1 MISRVIS
8 HLVTVHFHSMEDVV
22 SEHLNA
28 PHVLQH
34 SSHTFNSLEIKSLQN
49 LYEIVTVKS
58 RNKMRRTGK
67 TIKPHETHIK
77 GSSQAGTFSWEPLM
91 LDAKQSQEL
100 LMTVDT
106 ILKDFMISVGE

>member
-1 MISRVIS
+1 MNKYKCKCVNVMISRVTS
-8 HLVTVHFHSMEDVV
+8 RLVTVHFHSLEDVA

-58 RNKMRRTGK
+58 RNKMRKGQE
-67 TIKPHETHIK
+67 KP
-77 GSSQAGTFSWEPLM
+77 
-91 LDAKQSQEL
+91 
-100 LMTVDT
+100 
-106 ILKDFMISVGE
+106 